1 MASILHQLP
10 RTVLEELA
18 RALSSGRIQ
27 APYSGLALR
36 EWLAGHD
43 QRLVCEELE
52 RFRAAGMSA
61 AQIGM
66 VVDLLA
72 TERARQQSDL
82 DRVQM
87 VWTGPDQEGPAAR
100 DTGVVARELLGQ
112 AARSLLITTF
122 SISRDATTFEPV
134 NDAMSGN
141 NRLDVTLILH
151 VEMSRQSLYGE
162 RAVAAFARDFWAN
175 KWPWPS
181 RPKVFFDPR
190 GVAEHPMGRA
200 LQHSKCIVA
209 DLERVFI
216 TSSNY
221 TESGQLRN
229 IELGVLIRDETLAT
243 RVDGQFR
250 SLIARG
256 LLHPL
261 PAHSI

>member
-1 MASILHQLP
+1 MPSILHQLP

-27 APYSGLALR
+27 PPYSGLALR

-43 QRLVCEELE
+43 QRGVSAELE
-52 RFRAAGMSA
+52 RLRLAGMTSV
-61 AQIGM
+61 QIGIVM
-66 VVDLLA
+66 DLLA
-72 TERARQQSDL
+72 TERARQQSDH
-82 DRVQM
+82 DRIQM
-87 VWTGPDQEGPAAR
+87 VWTGPDQGGPSAR

-112 AARSLLITTF
+112 ASRSLLITTF
-122 SISRDATTFEPV
+122 SISRDSTTFEPV
-134 NDAMSGN
+134 NDAMQRN
-141 NRLDVTLILH
+141 NALEVTLILH
-151 VEMSRQSLYGE
+151 VDMSRQSMFGE
-162 RAVAAFARDFWAN
+162 RAASAFALDLWVT
-175 KWPWPS
+175 KWPWPT

-190 GVAEHPMGRA
+190 GIVEHPMDRA

-229 IELGVLIRDETLAT
+229 IELGVLIRDEKLAA

-250 SLIARG
+250 SLIAKG

-261 PAHSI
+261 PA